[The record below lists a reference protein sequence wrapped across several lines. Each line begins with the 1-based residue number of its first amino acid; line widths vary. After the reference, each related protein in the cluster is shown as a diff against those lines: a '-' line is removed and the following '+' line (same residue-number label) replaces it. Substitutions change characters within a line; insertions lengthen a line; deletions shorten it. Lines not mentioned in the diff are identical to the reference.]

1 MTQTVLM
8 ILKLYLI
15 RESVNHRHFQYLVSF
30 PDANNETVLNKIMV
44 VSRKL
49 PTYPSPNLTF
59 CPKKEL
65 SVNVRLGSKN
75 WYNKNPRVRTYI
87 FPGQPKQV
95 LTSKGYLTE
104 FLGYLGSSQVRIFC
118 RKKFIVS
125 YRAFSGNTVFFLYE
139 ICLPLLK
146 RMQDVNISYFSVDV
160 NIFN

>member
-1 MTQTVLM
+1 MPTFMKKKGWTQTVLI

-15 RESVNHRHFQYLVSF
+15 RESVNHRHFGVNRRHFQYLVSF

-87 FPGQPKQV
+87 FPG
-95 LTSKGYLTE
+95 
-104 FLGYLGSSQVRIFC
+104 
-118 RKKFIVS
+118 
-125 YRAFSGNTVFFLYE
+125 
-139 ICLPLLK
+139 
-146 RMQDVNISYFSVDV
+146 
-160 NIFN
+160 